1 MKAYSLPAVPDGTPM
16 QTLCTFSR
24 LHAGREMTWR
34 WQCSWCP
41 WWGRD
46 LSQLM
51 LWSCGQP

>member
-1 MKAYSLPAVPDGTPM
+1 MFYSLPAVPDGTPM

-24 LHAGREMTWR
+24 LHAGQEMTWR

-46 LSQLM
+46 LLQLM
-51 LWSCGQP
+51 LWSCGQQ